1 MSEKPDRKSDTT
13 AEWRARTGKHHSI
26 DTERLRV
33 LDGTPA
39 VEEGSAD
46 AAPGADPYNADPY
59 DQATPAARGPSARS
73 KRRSLDDMRQLSE
86 SIKKSS
92 FWKRSR
98 K

>member
-1 MSEKPDRKSDTT
+1 MSEKPDRKSGTT
-13 AEWRARTGKHHSI
+13 GEWRARTGKHRSI

-33 LDGTPA
+33 LDGTPG

-59 DQATPAARGPSARS
+59 DHATPAARGPSARS
-73 KRRSLDDMRQLSE
+73 RRRSLDDMRQLSE